1 MATSVVEF
9 AAVTITTWCA
19 PPTLASCCTSNGVGF
34 GAGFGVGAAV
44 LGGTCAG
51 LGVGPRVGVR
61 LRLAV
66 ALMAGV
72 DVDAVGLGELTIGA
86 GDEIIAG
93 DDTSAGDAAGLDTA
107 GDDVTPTAAGVF

>member
-1 MATSVVEF
+1 MGS
-9 AAVTITTWCA
+9 
-19 PPTLASCCTSNGVGF
+19 

-93 DDTSAGDAAGLDTA
+93 DAAGLDTA